1 MAAFLYIAVLLTVL
15 YVLSLLFIFAGL
27 YRDDARRSDQRP
39 LVSVIIACRNEE
51 RHVAPL
57 LQALSSQIYPQDRYE
72 VILSD
77 DGSTDATAER
87 ASAFSRKPGCAAVRL
102 ISVQDRD
109 KVISAKKNALA
120 QAIAAA
126 RGELL
131 LFTDADCRPSPHWL
145 EGMTSLFTPEVA
157 MVIGYSPYELPSLNT
172 PGSRLIALEALSL
185 AALAAGCSGWGRPA
199 TCTGRNLGYR
209 KAVYEQVGGFR
220 DIAGFVS
227 GDDDLFLKLVLKQ
240 KLRVRYALAPELAVP
255 TYIPPNA
262 RRLIRQRLRHASKG
276 FHYGPVMTGV
286 LFSAWLF
293 NFLLLASLATPYR
306 RYGMILWAVKA
317 ASELPLLLAFGSKMK
332 RLACFTVWPIA
343 AVAHVFY
350 VVLFGAL
357 GPFCRV
363 SWKESDSAA

>member
-1 MAAFLYIAVLLTVL
+1 MAPFLYIALLLTVL
-15 YVLSLLFIFAGL
+15 YSLSLLVIFAGL
-27 YRDDARRSDQRP
+27 YRDEPRISRQRP
-39 LVSVIIACRNEE
+39 MVSVIIACRNEE
-51 RHVAPL
+51 RHVTPL
-57 LQALSSQIYPQDRYE
+57 LQALSEQTYPQDRYE
-72 VILSD
+72 VLLSD

-87 ASAFSRKPGCAAVRL
+87 ASAFSRNPGSAAVRV
-102 ISVQDRD
+102 IPVQGRDR
-109 KVISAKKNALA
+109 VISAKKNALA

-145 EGMTSLFTPEVA
+145 QGMASRFTSEIA
-157 MVIGYSPYELPSLNT
+157 MVIGYSPYELPALNT
-172 PGSRLIALEALSL
+172 LGSRLIALEALSL

-199 TCTGRNLGYR
+199 TCTGRNLAYR
-209 KAVYEQVGGFR
+209 KTVYEQVGGFR
-220 DIAGFVS
+220 DIAGFIS

-240 KLRVRYALAPELAVP
+240 NLRVRYALAPELAVP
-255 TYIPPNA
+255 TYLPPSA
-262 RRLIRQRLRHASKG
+262 RHFIRQRLRHASKG

-286 LFSAWLF
+286 LFSAWMF
-293 NFLLLASLATPYR
+293 NFLLLASLFTSYR
-306 RYGMILWAVKA
+306 RQGMILWAIKA
-317 ASELPLLLAFGSKMK
+317 VSELPLLLAFAGKMK

>member
-1 MAAFLYIAVLLTVL
+1 MAPFLYIAVLLTVL
-15 YVLSLLFIFAGL
+15 YSLSLLVIFAGL
-27 YRDDARRSDQRP
+27 YRDEPRTSHQRP
-39 LVSVIIACRNEE
+39 MVSVIIACRNEE
-51 RHVAPL
+51 RHVTPL
-57 LQALSSQIYPQDRYE
+57 LQALSEQTYPQDRYE
-72 VILSD
+72 VLLSD

-87 ASAFSRKPGCAAVRL
+87 AFAFSRNPGSAAVRV
-102 ISVQDRD
+102 ISVQGRD

-145 EGMTSLFTPEVA
+145 QGMASRFTPEIA
-157 MVIGYSPYELPSLNT
+157 MVIGYSPYELPALNT
-172 PGSRLIALEALSL
+172 LGSRLIALEALSL

-199 TCTGRNLGYR
+199 TCTGRNLVYR
-209 KAVYEQVGGFR
+209 KTVYEQVGGFR

-240 KLRVRYALAPELAVP
+240 NLRVRYALAPELAAP
-255 TYIPPNA
+255 TYLPPSA
-262 RRLIRQRLRHASKG
+262 SHFIRQRLRHASKG

-286 LFSAWLF
+286 LFSAWVF
-293 NFLLLASLATPYR
+293 NFLLLASLFTSYR
-306 RYGMILWAVKA
+306 RYGLILWAVKA
-317 ASELPLLLAFGSKMK
+317 VSELPLLLAFAGKMK
-332 RLACFTVWPIA
+332 RLACLTVWPIA
-343 AVAHVFY
+343 AVAHVLY

>member
-1 MAAFLYIAVLLTVL
+1 MAALLYITVLLTVL
-15 YVLSLLFIFAGL
+15 YSLSLLFIFAGL
-27 YRDDARRSDQRP
+27 YRDKPRKSDQRP
-39 LVSVIIACRNEE
+39 MVSVIIACRNEE
-51 RHVAPL
+51 RHVTPL
-57 LQALSSQIYPQDRYE
+57 LQALSQQTYPQDLYE
-72 VILSD
+72 ILLSD

-87 ASAFSRKPGCAAVRL
+87 ASAFSRNSGSAAVRV
-102 ISVQDRD
+102 ISVQGRD

-120 QAIAAA
+120 QAIAAS

-145 EGMTSLFTPEVA
+145 QGMTSRFTPEVA

-172 PGSRLIALEALSL
+172 LGSRLIALEALSL

-209 KAVYEQVGGFR
+209 KSAYEQVGGFR

-227 GDDDLFLKLVLKQ
+227 GDDDLFLKLVLKHN
-240 KLRVRYALAPELAVP
+240 LRVRYALAPELAVP
-255 TYIPPNA
+255 TYIPPSA
-262 RRLIRQRLRHASKG
+262 GHLIRQRLRHASKG

-293 NFLLLASLATPYR
+293 NFLLLTALFTPYR
-306 RYGMILWAVKA
+306 RYGLILWTIKA
-317 ASELPLLLAFGSKMK
+317 ASELPLLLAFAGKMK

-343 AVAHVFY
+343 AIVHVFY

-357 GPFCRV
+357 GPFCQV
-363 SWKESDSAA
+363 SWKGGDSAP